1 MKSKLFQKAVSS
13 AIAVFC
19 LASTSIANG
28 QQTKAQ
34 PPNVDCTKEKCYPS
48 VVIPADHPQ
57 LMYYCNNASCSPGK
71 NAYPNDL
78 PISVKNAS
86 SLTVRIEGIN
96 PLRRSF
102 TVTFNGTK
110 FAEIDGSVFG
120 QILGFSTQALTSIPS
135 VKAATTPTPTHTIPV
150 LAIAG
155 GFEEG
160 QSCSDQFT
168 SSDAHHNVANL
179 NSAANE
185 VAAQVGDYNTAVTI
199 AQNSYRNTLIQLSE
213 LTQGSDPSDV
223 YQNKF
228 HLQLDPL
235 LSGNASA
242 RNLTAYPQLKPT
254 SHVPDTAKAEAVLSQ
269 YHVNPLD
276 TVAAD
281 LQKSAVTLHG
291 SLQASISSKCQ
302 TDPDAQKLVARDQ
315 TFLESLFSPTSSGSS
330 LVDQWTAAL
339 KAASAQASSIDLEE
353 ENLEKVLDDPGN
365 FEVDAR
371 VPPDYRVQSSV
382 TVKVAWTDKDIPTTS
397 QTSANQ
403 PASQPATK
411 AQPGESET
419 ATPSASQKSSSS
431 ANSPSS
437 SSADSSNST
446 SFTINFGQGP
456 RTFESAGIVFS
467 PLTQHSYAYTS
478 GASSSNAV
486 GGCIPPSGTT
496 SVGCI
501 VDNGGS
507 SWRILPVAIASVRFA
522 DVNFKRY
529 YDWRQAIPNYFS
541 FGATIKSGSNSNTN
555 LEYLLGLSC
564 ASLGQ
569 HVFVTAGTYAGQVDR
584 LGGGLTTGWQ
594 TVAPPSTLPVSTP
607 YHFGF
612 GFAITYKIGSQGSS
626 GNKTSN
632 ANGSAPSQSP
642 E

>member
-1 MKSKLFQKAVSS
+1 MKSKLFPAAVSS
-13 AIAVFC
+13 AIAVLC
-19 LASTSIANG
+19 LAFTCTANA
-28 QQTKAQ
+28 KSSP

-48 VVIPADHPQ
+48 VVIPADQPQ
-57 LMYYCNNASCSPGK
+57 FMYYCKDAGCSPGK
-71 NAYPNDL
+71 GTSPKDL
-78 PISVKNAS
+78 PISLRNAS
-86 SLTVRIEGIN
+86 SLTVTVVGIN

-120 QILGFSTQALTSIPS
+120 QILGFSTQGLTSVPS
-135 VKAATTPTPTHTIPV
+135 VKAAENAPLFKAAENAPLLPEVIK
-150 LAIAG
+150 LR
-155 GFEEG
+155 
-160 QSCSDQFT
+160 SCSDQFT
-168 SSDAHHNVANL
+168 SSDAHHSVANL
-179 NSAANE
+179 NSAAKE
-185 VAAQVGDYNTAVTI
+185 VAAQVGDYNTAVTN
-199 AQNSYRNTLIQLSE
+199 AQDLYRITLIKLSE
-213 LTQGSDPSDV
+213 LTQDSDSSDV
-223 YQNKF
+223 YQGKF
-228 HLQLDPL
+228 HVLLDPL
-235 LSGNASA
+235 LSGNTSA
-242 RNLTAYPQLKPT
+242 HNLTAYPQLKSA
-254 SHVPDTAKAEAVLSQ
+254 SHVSDTANAEAVLSPYQ
-269 YHVNPLD
+269 SDTLD

-291 SLQASISSKCQ
+291 SLQASISSECQ
-302 TDPDAQKLVARDQ
+302 TDPQAQKLVAADQ

-365 FEVDAR
+365 FEIDAR

-397 QTSANQ
+397 QASANQ

-411 AQPGESET
+411 AQPGASQ
-419 ATPSASQKSSSS
+419 AAKPSASQKSSSS
-431 ANSPSS
+431 ANSPSP

-446 SFTINFGQGP
+446 SFTLNFGQGP

-555 LEYLLGLSC
+555 LEYLLGLSW

-612 GFAITYKIGSQGSS
+612 GFAISYKIGSQGSS
-626 GNKTSN
+626 GNKASN
-632 ANGSAPSQSP
+632 TADSNPSQST